1 MSVTVR
7 FAPSPTGFLHVG
19 NARTALFNWLFA
31 RRHGGRFLLRLDD
44 TDCERSRPDYAE
56 AIPEDLGWLGLC
68 HDLFARQSERMARYA
83 AAADALRTAGRLYPC
98 YETAEELEAKRR
110 RQRARGR
117 PPVYDRAALRLGP
130 EERAAYERQGRRPHW
145 RFLLDREAVA
155 WTDLV
160 HGPVRVDAGSLSDP
174 VLLREDE
181 RPLYTLSSVVDD
193 LDFAISHVIRG
204 ADHLA
209 NTAVQIQLFHALGG
223 QPPAFAHHAL
233 LVGPRGEELSKRL
246 GGFSLRELR
255 ARGIEPLAL
264 TSLLAR
270 LGSADPVV
278 VRTSLEALAAEFDL
292 SRLGR
297 APARF
302 DPAELDALNARLLSE
317 LPYEAVRDRLEAL
330 GIAGGPDFWAAV
342 RANLR
347 RLDEAAEW
355 WRIVAG
361 PLAPVIEEAEFARAA
376 AALLPEGEWS
386 AETWS
391 EWTARLKAA
400 TGRKG
405 RDLFRPLRLALTGR
419 EHGPEMKNLLPL
431 IGPERARAR
440 LSGETA

>member
-68 HDLFARQSERMARYA
+68 HDLFARQSERMERYA
-83 AAADALRTAGRLYPC
+83 AAADALRAAGRLYPC